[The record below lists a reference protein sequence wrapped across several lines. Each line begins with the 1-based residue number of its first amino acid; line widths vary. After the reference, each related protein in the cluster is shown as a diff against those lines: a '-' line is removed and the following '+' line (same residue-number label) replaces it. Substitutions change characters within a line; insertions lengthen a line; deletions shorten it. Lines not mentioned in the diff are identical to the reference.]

1 MPYGVDLEGKNK
13 AIKIEL
19 NQITFDNDF
28 LT

>member
-1 MPYGVDLEGKNK
+1 MFLDLGKNK

-19 NQITFDNDF
+19 KQITFDNDF